1 MGEVLKRAK
10 QRATQWCLWLARK
23 CCEIIV
29 VVLDTVEA
37 IVDTA
42 KDVAK
47 AAVRAAAEIV
57 QRVVESEV
65 FQNIR
70 AGVRTVKDFTDVPET
85 LHTTWLILLWLWS
98 LAMSLACSS
107 YVAAPW
113 AAASTAFC
121 AIGLIYFAMFTTS
134 IIFALFLIGRLARPA
149 RN

>member
-1 MGEVLKRAK
+1 MVPLAGPAENVLG
-10 QRATQWCLWLARK
+10 
-23 CCEIIV
+23 EIIV

-85 LHTTWLILLWLWS
+85 LIRLGS
-98 LAMSLACSS
+98 SCSGYGVS
-107 YVAAPW
+107 
-113 AAASTAFC
+113 
-121 AIGLIYFAMFTTS
+121 
-134 IIFALFLIGRLARPA
+134 R
-149 RN
+149 